1 MTQVLERLSFLQ
13 GMQKTDGE
21 VANER
26 LADLTS
32 AKVEQSFLINVCK

>member
-21 VANER
+21 VTNER